1 MTAQFS
7 REVARGERF
16 EFGKNWQSFLNTL
29 DDERIAIAE
38 ASLRERLGDISG
50 KTFLDV
56 GSGSGL
62 SSLAARRLGA
72 KVRSFDYDPHSV
84 ACTEEMRR
92 RYFPDDA
99 DWTVSAGNIL
109 DDDFV
114 ASLGRYDIVYAW
126 GVLHHTGAMWR
137 ALENVATL
145 VEGGGRLWL
154 ALYNDQ
160 GGMSRV
166 WTRIK
171 NLYVSLSPP
180 LRPLLVGVVVTLV
193 ESYSFLV
200 HLAMAHPGDWFRKF
214 ARKKFSRG
222 MSYWHDW
229 VDWVG
234 GWPFEVSKPEQV
246 FQFFKDRGL
255 RLEWLYTC
263 GGGNV
268 NNEYILVAHTD
279 CAHAGSEPAIAS
291 SRVAP

>member
-1 MTAQFS
+1 MRQVHQGSTDAGDFDHQV
-7 REVARGERF
+7 RRGERF

-84 ACTEEMRR
+84 ACTEELRR

-99 DWTVSAGNIL
+99 DWTVSAGSIL

-137 ALENVATL
+137 ALENVGKL
-145 VEGGGRLWL
+145 VAGGTPHH
-154 ALYNDQ
+154 
-160 GGMSRV
+160 
-166 WTRIK
+166 WTR
-171 NLYVSLSPP
+171 
-180 LRPLLVGVVVTLV
+180 GFCGAVTLRDD
-193 ESYSFLV
+193 
-200 HLAMAHPGDWFRKF
+200 GDD
-214 ARKKFSRG
+214 SVLG
-222 MSYWHDW
+222 
-229 VDWVG
+229 
-234 GWPFEVSKPEQV
+234 
-246 FQFFKDRGL
+246 
-255 RLEWLYTC
+255 
-263 GGGNV
+263 
-268 NNEYILVAHTD
+268 
-279 CAHAGSEPAIAS
+279 
-291 SRVAP
+291 